1 MNIHLLDHIDDL
13 PAYVATLSV
22 NEKRAVLKY
31 LQAVEEYKTYNK
43 LEFFTPEE
51 WQRKAITLGS
61 TEKFRGV
68 IAGNR

>member
-1 MNIHLLDHIDDL
+1 MNTTLLDHIEDL
-13 PAYVATLSV
+13 PAYVSTLTMDG
-22 NEKRAVLKY
+22 KRKVLAY

-43 LEFFTPEE
+43 LEFFNPED
-51 WQRKAITLGS
+51 WQRKAISLGS